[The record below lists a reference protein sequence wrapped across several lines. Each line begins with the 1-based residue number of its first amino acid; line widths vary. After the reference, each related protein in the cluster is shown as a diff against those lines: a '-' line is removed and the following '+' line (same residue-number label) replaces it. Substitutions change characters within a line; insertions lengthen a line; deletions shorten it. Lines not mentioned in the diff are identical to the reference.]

1 MELIDFLFAI
11 EILIIVFIVYMQIN
25 SFIKTRKALNGFSN
39 DIRKAFSGLKLSHI
53 RYRTEDLNDSVI
65 LDDIIRCNEYLEDSD
80 DEEGK
85 INHDETIELIGS
97 QILQSDEPNDFK
109 NVILS
114 TNSYLVKNK
123 GVASDFSIIQ
133 DICERRVETTD
144 ERISESLSTPLF
156 LGLGGTFM
164 GIICGVISLYLNGG
178 ADTNVLFIDVAIAML
193 ASFLGLMLM
202 LWNKV
207 IIYPRISSKVTEYK
221 NIYYDFI
228 QRELMPALSLGV
240 AGTLASFKDVLGSF
254 ISKFGSNIS
263 GYAETAKLMNKNL
276 ESEYL
281 VLQEINNLNITKA
294 SKTIA
299 DSFATLKESSEE
311 LKQFKEYQESLN
323 HTIERVT
330 SVTDRMEGIMATFE
344 HFISVLN
351 QVASQA
357 VETNELQRQF
367 KESLEKHFPTI
378 QDHEALWRQQLD
390 EIGED
395 ARRSS
400 EELQSHLANV
410 TQHIK
415 NFVGDNATFITSVI
429 DMKEA
434 LAASRSSAEHQDEL
448 FASYKES
455 MDCLKESID
464 KLYDREGDNQK
475 SLTLAL
481 KAILEKNTNPEYIA
495 KLAEINDALSKLQ
508 EGRLEILDETRN
520 TLQEIRKTVEIQQ
533 VDTSHSENSDNK

>member
-53 RYRTEDLNDSVI
+53 RYRTEDLNDSAI

-207 IIYPRISSKVTEYK
+207 VIYPRISSKVTECK
-221 NIYYDFI
+221 NNYYDFI

-311 LKQFKEYQESLN
+311 LKRFKEYQTSLN
-323 HTIERVT
+323 FTIERVT
-330 SVTDRMEGIMATFE
+330 VVADKMEGIMSTFE

-351 QVASQA
+351 QVANQA
-357 VETNELQRQF
+357 VETNELQKQF

-378 QDHEALWRQQLD
+378 QDHETLWRQQLD
-390 EIGED
+390 EFGED
-395 ARRSS
+395 AKRSS

-434 LAASRSSAEHQDEL
+434 LSVSRASAEHQDEL

-455 MDCLKESID
+455 MDSLKMSID
-464 KLYDREGDNQK
+464 KLYDREGDNQT
-475 SLTLAL
+475 SLMLAL
-481 KAILEKNTNPEYIA
+481 KALLEENTNPEYTR
-495 KLAEINDALSKLQ
+495 KVTEINDALSKLQ
-508 EGRLEILDETRN
+508 EGRLEILDETRK
-520 TLQEIRKTVEIQQ
+520 TLIEIRKIVGEQH
-533 VDTSHSENSDNK
+533 VDSTGDASDNK